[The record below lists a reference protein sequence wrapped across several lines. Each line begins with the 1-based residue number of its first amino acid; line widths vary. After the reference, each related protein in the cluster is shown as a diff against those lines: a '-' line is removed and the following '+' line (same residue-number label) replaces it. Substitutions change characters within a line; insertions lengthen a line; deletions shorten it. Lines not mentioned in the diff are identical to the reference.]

1 MPEQPQIFALVAEF
15 GEADLLVAAVK
26 HLREHGW
33 DQIEAF
39 SPFPIE
45 PLSSEDGFSSQAVPI
60 ATLAGGIFG
69 AVTGFFIQAY
79 ANWDFPL
86 DVGGR
91 PLIAVQAFALIIFEL
106 TVLCAVLSG
115 IGTMLLAN
123 RLPRLNYPLF
133 DNPRFGVGYAD
144 RFFVALFAHEGW
156 NEKSARAALKR
167 LKPVSIEPVHAVAT

>member
-1 MPEQPQIFALVAEF
+1 MPEQPQIYALVAEF
-15 GEADLLVAAVK
+15 DEADALVGAVER
-26 HLREHGW
+26 LREAGW
-33 DQIEAF
+33 DRIEAF

-45 PLSSEDGFSSQAVPI
+45 ALAAKEGFSSQVVPI

-69 AVTGFFIQAY
+69 ALAGFFVQAY

-115 IGTMLLAN
+115 VGTMLLAN

-133 DNPRFGVGYAD
+133 DDPRFGVGYAD
-144 RFFVALFAHEGW
+144 RFFVALFAHDGW